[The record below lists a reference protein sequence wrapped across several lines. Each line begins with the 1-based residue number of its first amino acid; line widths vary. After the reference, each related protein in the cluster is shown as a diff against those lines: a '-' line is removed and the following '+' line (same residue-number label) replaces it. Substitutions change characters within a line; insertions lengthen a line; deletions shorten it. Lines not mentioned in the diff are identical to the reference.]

1 MMAKIRGLL
10 FDKDGTLID
19 AVGTWTPV
27 YRGILETALAHRA
40 HEWDEVFAAS
50 GWDAEHARFKPN
62 SLLASGTT
70 DQFVDLWWP
79 GLEAQARADKIAWV
93 DGEFVSRS
101 RQHLKPLMPLAPL
114 LDEWRAMGLKTGIGT
129 NDNEA
134 SARGHMEALGV
145 SHLFD
150 FICGYDSVAKAKPHG
165 DMVHAFCAACGLAPS
180 EVAVIGDNL
189 HDLHMAHAAGAG
201 LSIGVLTGNSGHDDL
216 APHADAVLPSIAAL
230 STYLQERA

>member
-1 MMAKIRGLL
+1 MAKIRGLL

-27 YRGILETALAHRA
+27 YRGILEQALQHRA
-40 HEWDEVFAAS
+40 HEWDAVFAES
-50 GWDAEHARFKPN
+50 GFDAETGKFKPN

-79 GLEAQARADKIAWV
+79 ELAGLARAERISWV
-93 DGEFVSRS
+93 DGEFVRRS

-114 LDEWRAMGLKTGIGT
+114 LERFQAMGLKIGIGT

-145 SHLFD
+145 AQWFD
-150 FICGYDSVAKAKPHG
+150 FICGYDSVERAKPAG
-165 DMVHAFCAACGLAPS
+165 DMVHAFCAACGLEPA

-189 HDLHMAHAAGAG
+189 HDLHMAHDAGAG
-201 LSIGVLTGNSGHDDL
+201 LSIGVLSGNSGHADL
-216 APHADAVLPSIAAL
+216 SPHADAVLGSVADLAA
-230 STYLQERA
+230 YLEGRT